1 MIGFDKNPNPG
12 PKPIPAGVMV
22 MGHEGDTVSNRS
34 WAVDGSFLVFRYL
47 SQTVLEFDN
56 FLRDH
61 PVLMPGLTPAEGSEL
76 LGARLVGRWKSGTS
90 SQAS

>member
-1 MIGFDKNPNPG
+1 
-12 PKPIPAGVMV
+12 MV

-76 LGARLVGRWKSGTS
+76 LGARLVGRWKSGAPVDLSPFEDDPTLGVDP
-90 SQAS
+90 QK